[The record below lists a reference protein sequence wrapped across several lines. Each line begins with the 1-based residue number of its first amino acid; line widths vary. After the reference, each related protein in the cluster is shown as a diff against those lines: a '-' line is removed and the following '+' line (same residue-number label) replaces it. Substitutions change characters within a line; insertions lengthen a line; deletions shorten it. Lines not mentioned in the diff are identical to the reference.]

1 MITSSSNAQVKQM
14 IQLNK
19 KARERRKQDVFL
31 VEGLRM
37 FREVPRD
44 RLVKTY
50 VSENF
55 LEDPD
60 PEDPQGQETTDVP
73 SHPSVPP

>member
-31 VEGLRM
+31 VEGLR
-37 FREVPRD
+37 
-44 RLVKTY
+44 T
-50 VSENF
+50 VSYTHLTLPTN
-55 LEDPD
+55 
-60 PEDPQGQETTDVP
+60 
-73 SHPSVPP
+73 

>member
-37 FREVPRD
+37 LREAPRE
-44 RLVKTY
+44 RPVKTY

-55 LEDPD
+55 LEDPEHQVLL
-60 PEDPQGQETTDVP
+60 PGVP
-73 SHPSVPP
+73 S